1 MLKKLQKSEALKGL
15 FMRFKGIHHLHNIKM
30 QSKASNAYVKAAE
43 SYPED
48 LARISDEGGYT
59 KQQIFSVSK
68 AAFYWKK
75 LPFRTS
81 IARGE
86 KSMSGFK
93 SSKDRLNDV

>member
-1 MLKKLQKSEALKGL
+1 MTT
-15 FMRFKGIHHLHNIKM
+15 IIN
-30 QSKASNAYVKAAE
+30 
-43 SYPED
+43 D
-48 LARISDEGGYT
+48 GGYT

>member
-1 MLKKLQKSEALKGL
+1 
-15 FMRFKGIHHLHNIKM
+15 MRFKEIHHLHNIKM
-30 QSKASNAYVKAAE
+30 QGKAANANIEAAE

-48 LARISDEGGYT
+48 LAKIIDEGGYT

-93 SSKDRLNDV
+93 SSKDKLNDV